1 MFRPEDSLHMIRALN
16 LAERGRLNAHP
27 NPLVGCVVAR
37 GPRVLAEGWH
47 DRFGGDHAEV
57 AALRRAGS
65 RARGATL
72 YVTLE
77 PCSRWGKTPPCT
89 DAVKAAG
96 VRRVVIGARDPSL
109 RGGGVAVL
117 KRAGLRVDSG
127 LHQREVLRQNAA
139 FFKKV
144 KTGLPYVVV
153 KMAQTLDGKTA
164 SRAGA
169 SRWITGVRA
178 RSLGHR
184 LRAQSDAVM
193 VGGETVRRDNP
204 GLTSHGRGPD
214 PLRVV
219 LSSSLQF
226 SPRAA
231 VFAQGAP
238 TWVLTGDSSP
248 AARKKSLERRGAQ
261 ILSFRSTGG
270 RIRLKEAFRALAR
283 RGVSRILVEGG
294 GRTAAAV
301 LEEKLADEA
310 YVFLAPSFLG
320 GVGAPTGVAG
330 RGWPRP
336 AAGPRLKDVGVNR
349 LGDDVLIH
357 GYF

>member
-1 MFRPEDSLHMIRALN
+1 MIRALN

-248 AARKKSLERRGAQ
+248 AARKKSLERRGAVHC
-261 ILSFRSTGG
+261 G
-270 RIRLKEAFRALAR
+270 
-283 RGVSRILVEGG
+283 
-294 GRTAAAV
+294 
-301 LEEKLADEA
+301 
-310 YVFLAPSFLG
+310 
-320 GVGAPTGVAG
+320 
-330 RGWPRP
+330 
-336 AAGPRLKDVGVNR
+336 
-349 LGDDVLIH
+349 
-357 GYF
+357 